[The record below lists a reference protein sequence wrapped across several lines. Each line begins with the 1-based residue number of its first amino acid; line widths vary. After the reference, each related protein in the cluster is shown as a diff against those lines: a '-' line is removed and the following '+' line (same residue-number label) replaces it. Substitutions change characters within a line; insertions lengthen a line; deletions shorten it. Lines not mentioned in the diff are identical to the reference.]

1 MAVIHRQGS
10 NLIAALC
17 RDAERCSRRSLQIT
31 QQCNFCLNH
40 TLLKRLRSEQNLI
53 AARLE
58 QLQKLIAGMDRESV
72 VDPLALD
79 FATEVARRAIMTT
92 RSLAN

>member
-10 NLIAALC
+10 NLMAELC
-17 RDAERCSRRSLQIT
+17 RDADRCSRRSLQIS
-31 QQCNFCLNH
+31 QQCNFCLNQK
-40 TLLKRLRSEQNLI
+40 LLKRLRSEQSLI
-53 AARLE
+53 ALRLE
-58 QLQKLIAGMDRESV
+58 QLQKLIAGIDRESV

-79 FATEVARRAIMTT
+79 FASEVARRAILKI

>member
-10 NLIAALC
+10 NLMAALC
-17 RDAERCSRRSLQIT
+17 RDAERCSRRSLQIN
-31 QQCNFCLNH
+31 QQCNYCLNQ
-40 TLLKRLRSEQNLI
+40 TLLKRLRSEQCLI
-53 AARLE
+53 SARLE

-79 FATEVARRAIMTT
+79 FASEVARRAIVKT

>member
-10 NLIAALC
+10 TLMAALC

-31 QQCNFCLNH
+31 QQCDFCLNQ
-40 TLLKRLRSEQNLI
+40 TLLKRLRSEQCLI
-53 AARLE
+53 ALRLE
-58 QLQKLIAGMDRESV
+58 QLQKLIAGMDRESA

-79 FATEVARRAIMTT
+79 FASEVARRAIVKT

>member
-10 NLIAALC
+10 NLMAALC
-17 RDAERCSRRSLQIT
+17 REAERCSRRSLQIN
-31 QQCNFCLNH
+31 QQCDFCLNQ
-40 TLLKRLRSEQNLI
+40 TLLKRLRSEQCLI
-53 AARLE
+53 AERLE
-58 QLQKLIAGMDRESV
+58 QLHKLIAGMDHESV

-79 FATEVARRAIMTT
+79 FASEVARRALLKI

>member
-10 NLIAALC
+10 NLMSALC

-31 QQCNFCLNH
+31 QQCDFCLNQ
-40 TLLKRLRSEQNLI
+40 TLLKRLRSEQCLI
-53 AARLE
+53 ALRLE
-58 QLQKLIAGMDRESV
+58 QLQQLIAGMDRESV

-79 FATEVARRAIMTT
+79 FASEVARRAIVKT

>member
-1 MAVIHRQGS
+1 MVLTHRQGS
-10 NLIAALC
+10 NLMAELC
-17 RDAERCSRRSLQIT
+17 RDAERCSRRSLQIN
-31 QQCNFCLNH
+31 QQCNLCLNQK
-40 TLLKRLRSEQNLI
+40 LLKRLRSEQLLI
-53 AARLE
+53 AERLE

-79 FATEVARRAIMTT
+79 FASEVARRAIVKT

>member
-1 MAVIHRQGS
+1 MVVTHRQGS
-10 NLIAALC
+10 NLMAELC
-17 RDAERCSRRSLQIT
+17 RDAERCSRRSLQIN
-31 QQCNFCLNH
+31 QQCNFCLNQK
-40 TLLKRLRSEQNLI
+40 LLKRLRSEQLLI
-53 AARLE
+53 AERLE

-79 FATEVARRAIMTT
+79 FASEVALRAIVKI

>member
-10 NLIAALC
+10 NLMAELC
-17 RDAERCSRRSLQIT
+17 RDAERCSRRSLQIN
-31 QQCNFCLNH
+31 QQCNFCLNQK
-40 TLLKRLRSEQNLI
+40 LLKRLRSEQSLI
-53 AARLE
+53 AQRLE
-58 QLQKLIAGMDRESV
+58 QLQKLIAGIDRESV

-79 FATEVARRAIMTT
+79 FASEVARRAILKI

>member
-1 MAVIHRQGS
+1 MAVIHCQGS
-10 NLIAALC
+10 NLMAALC
-17 RDAERCSRRSLQIT
+17 HDAERCSRRSLQIT
-31 QQCNFCLNH
+31 QQCNFCLNQ
-40 TLLKRLRSEQNLI
+40 TLLKRLRSEQCLI

>member
-1 MAVIHRQGS
+1 MAVIHRQGC
-10 NLIAALC
+10 NLMAELC
-17 RDAERCSRRSLQIT
+17 RDAERDSRRSLQIS
-31 QQCNFCLNH
+31 QQCNFCLNQ
-40 TLLKRLRSEQNLI
+40 TLLKRLRSEQCLI